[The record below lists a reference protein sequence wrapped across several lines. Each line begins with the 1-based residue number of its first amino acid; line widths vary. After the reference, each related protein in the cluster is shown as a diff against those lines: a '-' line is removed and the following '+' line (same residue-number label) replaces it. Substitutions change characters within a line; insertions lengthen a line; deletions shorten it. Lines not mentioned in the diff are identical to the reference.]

1 VAEDE
6 NLVVNPKNAVNGS
19 ITSNDLVDDQIRPDY
34 IFTVKPAEIKTMPFS
49 KFGFRNEG
57 GLNENDL
64 SRVFEDAKIV
74 VTSTGR
80 SGN

>member
-1 VAEDE
+1 VAEDA
-6 NLVVNPKNAVNGS
+6 NLVIKPKNAVNGS

-34 IFTVKPAEIKTMPFS
+34 IFAVKPAEIITMPFS

-64 SRVFEDAKIV
+64 SRVFEDTKIV